1 MGRRRVEVTSISIQI
16 EKRKT
21 LIFSAAAL
29 TPVVCVCV
37 CVHPPEPVGHA
48 GTQLE
53 RGWGGCV
60 CVSGERVAARQVV
73 ALRS

>member
-1 MGRRRVEVTSISIQI
+1 MGRRHVEVTSISIQI

-37 CVHPPEPVGHA
+37 VG
-48 GTQLE
+48 
-53 RGWGGCV
+53 
-60 CVSGERVAARQVV
+60 SGEPVAARQVV